1 MKNEACIITLV
12 DRKSRYAHILFLA
25 KLNAENVNKAL
36 QKLFRKIGKRNFK
49 SITSDKGSEF
59 SRQSWKAE
67 I

>member
-1 MKNEACIITLV
+1 
-12 DRKSRYAHILFLA
+12 LF

-67 I
+67 T